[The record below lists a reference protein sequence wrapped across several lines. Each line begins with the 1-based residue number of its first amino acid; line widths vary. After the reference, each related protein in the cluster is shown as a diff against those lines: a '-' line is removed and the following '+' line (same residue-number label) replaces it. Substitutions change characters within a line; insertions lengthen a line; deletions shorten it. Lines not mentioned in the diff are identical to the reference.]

1 MAISVIIPTFNNVEY
16 LEECIN
22 SIYDSC
28 LDREYEVLI
37 GIDGCDKTV
46 DFIKNFKINENTKVF
61 YFKDN
66 GGPYIIKN
74 TLSQITKYDKIIF
87 FDSDDIMD
95 PIMATICDEG
105 LEKFHVVRP
114 KYSNFK
120 VINDEKVFEKNPRR
134 WGEGVFAI
142 KKEIFLGLNGFEGWR
157 VAADSDFIGRL
168 YRNRAKF
175 WNTSQVLFKRRV
187 HSESLTMANETGF
200 NSELRAQ
207 YARLSREKNTFGPL
221 PSLAV
226 GYYDELIFDK
236 SKVMNLKDLMKE
248 NIDSNEK
255 AYKERKKMIS
265 SILNNENI
273 KPKLTHNNQI
283 DYNQINRTQSKPQ
296 NTKVNNAL
304 TRVKDLNQL
313 KKNFSGGRIIK

>member
-28 LDREYEVLI
+28 VDREYEVLI

-87 FDSDDIMD
+87 FDSDDVME

-114 KYSNFK
+114 KYANFK
-120 VINDEKVFEKNPRR
+120 IINDEKVFEKNPRKF
-134 WGEGVFAI
+134 GEGVFAI

-187 HSESLTMANETGF
+187 HSESLTMASETGF
-200 NSELRAQ
+200 NSELRSQ

-226 GYYDELIFDK
+226 GYYDELVFDK

-296 NTKVNNAL
+296 NSKVNNAL
-304 TRVKDLNQL
+304 SRVKDLNQL
-313 KKNFSGGRIIK
+313 KKNFTGGRIIK

>member
-28 LDREYEVLI
+28 VDREYEVLI

-87 FDSDDIMD
+87 FDSDDIME

-114 KYSNFK
+114 KYANFK
-120 VINDEKVFEKNPRR
+120 IINDEKVFEKNPRKF
-134 WGEGVFAI
+134 GEGVFAI

-187 HSESLTMANETGF
+187 HSESLTMASETGF
-200 NSELRAQ
+200 NSELRSQ

-226 GYYDELIFDK
+226 GYYDELVFDK

-248 NIDSNEK
+248 NINSEDK

-265 SILNNENI
+265 NILNNENI

-283 DYNQINRTQSKPQ
+283 DYNQINRTSLKNQ
-296 NTKVNNAL
+296 NSKVNNAL
-304 TRVKDLNQL
+304 SRAKDLNQL

>member
-28 LDREYEVLI
+28 VDREYEILI
-37 GIDGCDKTV
+37 GIDGCEKTLE
-46 DFIKNFKINENTKVF
+46 FIKNFKINENTKVF
-61 YFKDN
+61 YFPNN

-74 TLSQITKYDKIIF
+74 TLSQISKYDKIIF
-87 FDSDDIMD
+87 FDSDDIME

-114 KYSNFK
+114 KYTNFK

-187 HSESLTMANETGF
+187 HSESLTMASETGF
-200 NSELRAQ
+200 NSEIRSQ

-221 PSLAV
+221 PNLAV
-226 GYYDELIFDK
+226 GYYDELVFDK

-248 NIDSNEK
+248 NIDLDEK
-255 AYKERKKMIS
+255 VYKERKKIIS
-265 SILNNENI
+265 NILNNEKI

-283 DYNQINRTQSKPQ
+283 DYNQINKTQLKTQ
-296 NTKVNNAL
+296 NLKINNAINMA
-304 TRVKDLNQL
+304 KDLNQL
-313 KKNFSGGRIIK
+313 KKKFAGGRIIK

>member
-28 LDREYEVLI
+28 VDREYEILI
-37 GIDGCDKTV
+37 GIDGCEKTV
-46 DFIKNFKINENTKVF
+46 EFIKNFKINENTKVF
-61 YFKDN
+61 YFPNN

-74 TLSQITKYDKIIF
+74 TLSQISKYDKIIF
-87 FDSDDIMD
+87 FDSDDIME

-105 LEKFHVVRP
+105 LEKFHIVRP
-114 KYSNFK
+114 KYTNFK
-120 VINDEKVFEKNPRR
+120 IINDEKVFEKNPRR

-187 HSESLTMANETGF
+187 HSESLTMASETGF
-200 NSELRAQ
+200 NSEIRSQ
-207 YARLSREKNTFGPL
+207 YARLSREKSTFGPL
-221 PSLAV
+221 PNLAV
-226 GYYDELIFDK
+226 GYYDELVFDK
-236 SKVMNLKDLMKE
+236 SKVMNLKDFMKE
-248 NIDSNEK
+248 NIDLDEK
-255 AYKERKKMIS
+255 VYKERKKIIS
-265 SILNNENI
+265 NILNNENI

-283 DYNQINRTQSKPQ
+283 DYNQINKTQLKTQ
-296 NTKVNNAL
+296 NLKINNAINMA
-304 TRVKDLNQL
+304 KDLNQL
-313 KKNFSGGRIIK
+313 KKKFAGGRIIK

>member
-28 LDREYEVLI
+28 VDREYEILI
-37 GIDGCDKTV
+37 GIDACEKTV
-46 DFIKNFKINENTKVF
+46 EFIKNFKINENTKVF

-66 GGPYIIKN
+66 GGPYVIKN

-87 FDSDDIMD
+87 FDSDDIME

-114 KYSNFK
+114 KYTNFK
-120 VINDEKVFEKNPRR
+120 VINTEKVFEKNPRR

-187 HSESLTMANETGF
+187 HSESLTMASETGF
-200 NSELRAQ
+200 NSELRSQ

-248 NIDSNEK
+248 NINSEDK
-255 AYKERKKMIS
+255 IYKERKKMIS
-265 SILNNENI
+265 NILNNENI
-273 KPKLTHNNQI
+273 KPKLTQNNQI
-283 DYNQINRTQSKPQ
+283 DYNQINRTPLKNQ
-296 NTKVNNAL
+296 NSKVNNAL
-304 TRVKDLNQL
+304 SRAKDLNQL

>member
-28 LDREYEVLI
+28 VDREYEILI
-37 GIDGCDKTV
+37 GIDGCKKTV
-46 DFIKNFKINENTKVF
+46 EFIKNFKINENTKVF
-61 YFKDN
+61 YFPNN

-74 TLSQITKYDKIIF
+74 TLSQISKYDKIIF
-87 FDSDDIMD
+87 FDSDDIME

-105 LEKFHVVRP
+105 LEKFHIVRP
-114 KYSNFK
+114 KYTNFK

-187 HSESLTMANETGF
+187 HSESLTMASETGF
-200 NSELRAQ
+200 NSEIRSQ

-221 PSLAV
+221 PNLAV
-226 GYYDELIFDK
+226 GYYDELVFDK

-248 NIDSNEK
+248 NIDLDEK
-255 AYKERKKMIS
+255 VYKERKKIIS
-265 SILNNENI
+265 NILNNENI

-283 DYNQINRTQSKPQ
+283 DYNQINKTQLKTQ
-296 NTKVNNAL
+296 NLKINNAINMA
-304 TRVKDLNQL
+304 KDLNQL
-313 KKNFSGGRIIK
+313 KKKFAGGKIIK

>member
-28 LDREYEVLI
+28 VDREYEILI
-37 GIDGCDKTV
+37 GIDGCEKTV
-46 DFIKNFKINENTKVF
+46 EFIKNFKINENTKVF
-61 YFKDN
+61 YFPNN

-74 TLSQITKYDKIIF
+74 TLSQISKYDKIIF
-87 FDSDDIMD
+87 FDSDDIME

-105 LEKFHVVRP
+105 LEKFHIVRP
-114 KYSNFK
+114 KYTNFK
-120 VINDEKVFEKNPRR
+120 IINDEKVFEKNPRK

-187 HSESLTMANETGF
+187 HSESLTMASETGF
-200 NSELRAQ
+200 NSEIRSQ

-221 PSLAV
+221 PNLAV
-226 GYYDELIFDK
+226 GYYDELVFNK
-236 SKVMNLKDLMKE
+236 SKVMDLKDLMKE
-248 NIDSNEK
+248 NIDLDDR
-255 AYKERKKMIS
+255 AYKERKKTIS
-265 SILNNENI
+265 KILSNEEI
-273 KPKLTHNNQI
+273 RPQITKSNQV
-283 DYNQINRTQSKPQ
+283 DYNKINRVTQLSNNSKSQ
-296 NTKVNNAL
+296 NAL
-304 TRVKDLNQL
+304 LKVTNFDKLVKKISN
-313 KKNFSGGRIIK
+313 NRIVR